1 MDTVKF
7 YILIANS
14 ALIAVLFVGLIIL
27 AVLVLIALI
36 MLRQV
41 RNANLPPPNVESE
54 LELGPPP
61 GDGTVGALGDVDQ
74 AAAPVDP
81 VKLSK
86 ARATARERR
95 LSQREARRGGELLFI
110 SI

>member
-61 GDGTVGALGDVDQ
+61 GDGTVGALGDADQ
-74 AAAPVDP
+74 AAAPVDA